1 MDTIYTAAFSGDHS
15 PYSPAQFLY
24 SWWQHAANLAGYEQ
38 QDAHEFFISAV
49 DGIHANVAN
58 SSLAER
64 NKSAGDG
71 DCECIAHRVFSGL
84 LRSDVTCTVCG
95 FSSTAHDPCID
106 ISLDLEPASGTF
118 RLHPDSN
125 LSNGNGGRSGRAAQ
139 LVTSLGL
146 GTTLYGCLDRF
157 TRPERLGSNEK
168 FYCQNCKVP
177 EEFVK
182 QMSFRKLPLVLCLH
196 IKRFE
201 HSAIRNMSRK
211 IDRYVQFPFSLDMAP
226 YLSSSIVRSRHGN
239 RLLFTDGEEADSTVT
254 CMSPAEFELFAV
266 VTHSGKLESGH
277 YITYLR
283 LGGLWYRCDD
293 SWVSK
298 VSEDVVRASQAY
310 MLYYVRKIFS
320 YQASEQWPAKGG
332 SATLDCN
339 GIHNE
344 AGLCFA
350 NGLVS

>member
-1 MDTIYTAAFSGDHS
+1 MDTIYSAAFSGDHS
-15 PYSPAQFLY
+15 PYSPARFLY

-49 DGIHANVAN
+49 DGIHANLAN
-58 SSLAER
+58 PCVPER

-71 DCECIAHRVFSGL
+71 DCDCIAHRVFSGL

-95 FSSTAHDPCID
+95 FSSTTYDPCID
-106 ISLDLEPASGTF
+106 ISLDLEPAPGASKVQ
-118 RLHPDSN
+118 PYVN
-125 LSNGNGGRSGRAAQ
+125 LSNGAQ
-139 LVTSLGL
+139 VATSMGL
-146 GTTLYGCLDRF
+146 GTSLYGCLDRY
-157 TRPERLGSNEK
+157 TRSERLGSSEK

-177 EEFVK
+177 QESVK
-182 QMSFRKLPLVLCLH
+182 QMSIRKMPLVLCLH

-201 HSAIRNMSRK
+201 HSSMCNMSRK
-211 IDRYVQFPFSLDMAP
+211 IDRYVQFPFFLDMAP

-239 RLLFTDGEEADSTVT
+239 RLLFIDGEEADSAAA

-266 VTHSGKLESGH
+266 VTHSGKLDSGH

-298 VSEDVVRASQAY
+298 VSEDVVRASQVY
-310 MLYYVRKIFS
+310 MLYYVQKTFS
-320 YQASEQWPAKGG
+320 YQASEQWPVKDGF
-332 SATLDCN
+332 ATLNCN
-339 GIHNE
+339 GIHTDV
-344 AGLCFA
+344 GSCFS
-350 NGLVS
+350 NGLLS